1 MRTAAITRT
10 TRETDITPHADPR
23 RQRQN
28 VAFDRHWL
36 L

>member
-10 TRETDITPHADPR
+10 TRETDITLTLT
-23 RQRQN
+23 RQN